1 MAEYISEGE
10 APVLMIRLLRDSDNF
25 ELLQMVLEGRAG
37 RGQVAALSK
46 KVVKNL
52 LSVDPPKNGESVFF
66 IQKLIVDNLIVF
78 NQNVVLNCYRRVRS
92 LFKEI

>member
-37 RGQVAALSK
+37 RGNVAALSK

-52 LSVDPPKNGESVFF
+52 LLVDPPKNGETVF
-66 IQKLIVDNLIVF
+66 QSAAA
-78 NQNVVLNCYRRVRS
+78 QNCVVLLYNLYNAKVSIVNC
-92 LFKEI
+92 F

>member
-10 APVLMIRLLRDSDNF
+10 APILMIRLLRDSDNF
-25 ELLQMVLEGRAG
+25 ELLHMVLEGRAG

-66 IQKLIVDNLIVF
+66 TQKSIINCVLTK
-78 NQNVVLNCYRRVRS
+78 NVV
-92 LFKEI
+92 